1 MAVILQVTAGP
12 GFGRKT
18 FLRAGQVVRVGR
30 TEWADFNIP
39 QDGTLAPVHF
49 SLEYQANICRLRDL
63 VGGGTL
69 LNGQPVAE
77 SIVAHGDR
85 ITAGATTFSV
95 HIEGNAAPAA
105 PSPSPLVG
113 EGPPAVSLPNGGE
126 RAKNATAPSRQQSS
140 GFALVPTP
148 LAATVCG
155 QFDLDDEAK
164 PLLEPQMTVREFYQL
179 VGKRQL
185 FADAERL
192 LSHALPKRE
201 AVWWA
206 AQCIRA
212 TYGDQ
217 LPAADRAALTV
228 AEEWATEPTESNRR
242 RAERAAEQT
251 KHETA
256 AGWAA
261 AAAFFSGGSI
271 APPDMPEVPPKET
284 LTAQAVVVAITLS
297 AAADPKK
304 TAARHAE
311 FLALGGRVG
320 DGQVRWSD
328 RK

>member
-18 FLRAGQVVRVGR
+18 FLRAGQIVRVGR

-95 HIEGNAAPAA
+95 HIEGNAAVAAPA
-105 PSPSPLVG
+105 PSPRPSPPRG
-113 EGPPAVSLPNGGE
+113 EGEPAAAPPAK
-126 RAKNATAPSRQQSS
+126 RSS

-148 LAATVCG
+148 LAATVCEL
-155 QFDLDDEAK
+155 FELEDEAK
-164 PLLEPQMTVREFYQL
+164 PLLESQMTVREFYQL
-179 VGKRQL
+179 LGKRQL

-192 LSHALPKRE
+192 LAHALPKRE

-217 LPAADRAALTV
+217 LSPADRAALAV
-228 AEEWATEPTESNRR
+228 AEEWAAEPTESNRR
-242 RAERAAEQT
+242 RAEGAAEQT

-284 LTAQAVVVAITLS
+284 LTAQAVVVALS
-297 AAADPKK
+297 LSSAADPKK
-304 TAARHAE
+304 TAVRQAE
-311 FLALGGRVG
+311 FISIGARVG

>member
-49 SLEYQANICRLRDL
+49 SLEYQANICRIRDL

-77 SIVAHGDR
+77 GIVGHGDR

-95 HIEGNAAPAA
+95 HIEGNAAVAPPA
-105 PSPSPLVG
+105 PSPRPSATRG
-113 EGPPAVSLPNGGE
+113 EGRGEGAAPPAKQL
-126 RAKNATAPSRQQSS
+126 S
-140 GFALVPTP
+140 GFAMVPTA
-148 LAATVCG
+148 LAATVCE
-155 QFDLDDEAK
+155 QFDLDDEEK
-164 PLLEPQMTVREFYQL
+164 PLLEPQMTVREYYQL
-179 VGKRQL
+179 LGKRQL

-192 LSHALPKRE
+192 LAHALPKRE

-206 AQCIRA
+206 AQCIRG
-212 TYGDQ
+212 TFGEQ
-217 LPAADRAALTV
+217 LSPADRAALAV
-228 AEEWATEPTESNRR
+228 AEEWAAEPTESNRR
-242 RAERAAEQT
+242 RAEAAAEQT

-271 APPDMPEVPPKET
+271 APAGMPDVPPTET
-284 LTAQAVVVAITLS
+284 LTAQAVVVAISLS
-297 AAADPKK
+297 ANADAKK
-304 TAARHAE
+304 APARHAE
-311 FLALGGRVG
+311 FHALGARLA
-320 DGQVRWSD
+320 DGQVSWNE

>member
-49 SLEYQANICRLRDL
+49 SLEYQANICRIRDL

-69 LNGQPVAE
+69 LNGQPVGE
-77 SIVAHGDR
+77 GIVAHGDR

-95 HIEGNAAPAA
+95 HFEGNAATAPPTPSRRPSPARGEGVAAA
-105 PSPSPLVG
+105 PP
-113 EGPPAVSLPNGGE
+113 
-126 RAKNATAPSRQQSS
+126 RQSS

-148 LAATVCG
+148 LAATVCE
-155 QFDLDDEAK
+155 QFELDDEAK
-164 PLLEPQMTVREFYQL
+164 PFLEPQMTVREFYEL
-179 VGKRQL
+179 LGKRQL

-192 LSHALPKRE
+192 LAHALPKRE

-206 AQCIRA
+206 AQCIKA
-212 TYGDQ
+212 TFGDQ
-217 LPAADRAALTV
+217 LPPADKAAFAV
-228 AEEWATEPTESNRR
+228 AEEWAAEPTESNRR
-242 RAERAAEQT
+242 RAEGAAERT

-256 AGWAA
+256 AGWSA

-271 APPDMPEVPPKET
+271 APAGMPDVSPTET
-284 LTAQAVVVAITLS
+284 LTAQAVVVAISLS
-297 AAADPKK
+297 ANADPKK
-304 TAARHAE
+304 APARHAE
-311 FLALGGRVG
+311 FHGLGARIA
-320 DGQVRWSD
+320 DGQVRWNE

>member
-1 MAVILQVTAGP
+1 MQVTAGP

-95 HIEGNAAPAA
+95 HIEGNAAAAAPA
-105 PSPSPLVG
+105 PSPPFDKLTASGPSPPRG
-113 EGPPAVSLPNGGE
+113 EGEPAAAPP
-126 RAKNATAPSRQQSS
+126 TRQQSS
-140 GFALVPTP
+140 GFVLVPTP
-148 LAATVCG
+148 LASTVCE
-155 QFDLDDEAK
+155 QFELDDEAK

-179 VGKRQL
+179 LGKRQL

-201 AVWWA
+201 AVWWS

-217 LPAADRAALTV
+217 LPPADRAALTV
-228 AEEWATEPTESNRR
+228 AEEWAAEPTESNRR
-242 RAERAAEQT
+242 RAEGAAEQT

-304 TAARHAE
+304 TPARHAE
-311 FLALGGRVG
+311 FVTLGARVG